1 MAYAQNKNPF
11 LLKKRQED
19 AMKRHSEHHSKKHI
33 AIMSALMNKGKSFN
47 QAHTE
52 TLKIERRKTT

>member
-1 MAYAQNKNPF
+1 MSLSKAEKNK
-11 LLKKRQED
+11 LKIHAK
-19 AMKRHSEHHSKKHI
+19 HHNKQHI

>member
-1 MAYAQNKNPF
+1 MSLSKTEKNR
-11 LLKKRQED
+11 LKVHAK
-19 AMKRHSEHHSKKHI
+19 HHSKKHI

>member
-1 MAYAQNKNPF
+1 MSLSKTEKNR
-11 LLKKRQED
+11 LKVHAK
-19 AMKRHSEHHSKKHI
+19 HHSKKHI
-33 AIMSALMNKGKSFN
+33 AIMSALMNKGKSFK